1 MAAANPA
8 GPLPTMATS
17 TCSVM
22 LMATPGGEGLGEAA
36 GAQLGDPRVAVET
49 LAASHAG
56 AGATLQTAEVAG
68 WQRPFQGGE
77 DFPAGDHLAVAD
89 DLVVAGTLPVARQVF
104 GEVRY
109 LWPERLANRFVEALA
124 LVETIDVA
132 CDAQRRGETGGT
144 DAADTDP
151 VASVD
156 LADAVFLLSLAGRNP
171 A

>member
-1 MAAANPA
+1 M
-8 GPLPTMATS
+8 
-17 TCSVM
+17 
-22 LMATPGGEGLGEAA
+22 
-36 GAQLGDPRVAVET
+36 
-49 LAASHAG
+49 
-56 AGATLQTAEVAG
+56 
-68 WQRPFQGGE
+68 
-77 DFPAGDHLAVAD
+77 
-89 DLVVAGTLPVARQVF
+89 F

-156 LADAVFLLSLAGRNP
+156 LADAVFLLFAGRSQSCVGGGDRHAAQAGDP
-171 A
+171 LDGGVDQLLQGVAVDPCLFAVVLFLGGGAGEQVAEDSTGEYHPLGPLVGYR